1 MYMLGF
7 LGFLLIFEFNCI
19 KIFYDIK
26 RIIIFLINIIIV
38 NFDSKVEVLLEVF
51 NLVWF
56 KYSFF

>member
-1 MYMLGF
+1 MLGF

>member
-1 MYMLGF
+1 MLGYLGF
-7 LGFLLIFEFNCI
+7 LFIFEFNCI